1 MFTKLFTAAIAFST
15 MASAH
20 FILTIPTS
28 LGFDD
33 DNEGIF
39 PCGGFNA
46 TNRDVVT
53 NWHIK
58 GDVIAVLTTH
68 ESVTWEYKAAL
79 VSDLDDWVHLTPTL
93 NQTGVGDF
101 CEPSIPG
108 LGKRWLN
115 KPAVLQ
121 VIQHGP
127 DGTLYQV
134 RSRFRNIIHEPK
146 SHYWAVFLTFG

>member
-1 MFTKLFTAAIAFST
+1 MLNKFFIVIMAFST
-15 MASAH
+15 MASTH

-33 DNEGIF
+33 DNEVVT

-68 ESVTWEYKAAL
+68 EAVTWEYKAAL
-79 VSDLDDWVHLTPTL
+79 ISDLDRWIHLTPTL

-101 CEPSIPG
+101 CEPTIPG
-108 LGKRWLN
+108 LGGRWLN
-115 KPAVLQ
+115 KPVVLQ

-127 DGTLYQV
+127 DGILYQV
-134 RSRFRNIIHEPK
+134 RSRSRKLSLDQRVSF
-146 SHYWAVFLTFG
+146 

>member
-1 MFTKLFTAAIAFST
+1 MLPKIFMAIMAYST
-15 MASAH
+15 MITAH
-20 FILTIPTS
+20 FILNIPTS

-33 DNEGIF
+33 DNEGNG

-58 GDVIAVLTTH
+58 GDTIAVLTTH

-79 VSDLDDWVHLTPTL
+79 VSDLNNWVHLTPTL

-101 CEPSIPG
+101 CEPTVPG
-108 LGKRWLN
+108 LGGRWLN
-115 KPAVLQ
+115 KPVVLQ

-127 DGTLYQV
+127 DGLLYQV
-134 RSRFRNIIHEPK
+134 RARSRSI
-146 SHYWAVFLTFG
+146 FLPRFIWDSLLT